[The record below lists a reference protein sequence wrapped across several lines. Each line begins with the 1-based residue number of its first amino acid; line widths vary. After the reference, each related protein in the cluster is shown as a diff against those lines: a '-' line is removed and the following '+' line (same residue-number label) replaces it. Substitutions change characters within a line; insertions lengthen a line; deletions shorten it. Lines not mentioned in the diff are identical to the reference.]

1 MKFISQTQDQ
11 LKNIPTAYTRF
22 LFSSSAFL
30 MLTVGLIISIATE
43 EFPQAFIVTSLLA
56 GLFGIVVQ
64 LLYERFFTNKQWVQ
78 IPLYLAVLGFLTGYY
93 LYLNQNEL
101 FDYAV
106 LTRLAVLIFM
116 LVITA
121 IWLPTIN

>member
-43 EFPQAFIVTSLLA
+43 EFPQAFIATYLLA

-64 LLYERFFTNKQWVQ
+64 LLYE
-78 IPLYLAVLGFLTGYY
+78 
-93 LYLNQNEL
+93 L
-101 FDYAV
+101 F
-106 LTRLAVLIFM
+106 
-116 LVITA
+116 
-121 IWLPTIN
+121 LPTNNGFKFLCIWQF

>member
-43 EFPQAFIVTSLLA
+43 EFPQAFIATSLLA

-64 LLYERFFTNKQWVQ
+64 LLYERF
-78 IPLYLAVLGFLTGYY
+78 
-93 LYLNQNEL
+93 
-101 FDYAV
+101 
-106 LTRLAVLIFM
+106 
-116 LVITA
+116 
-121 IWLPTIN
+121 LPTNNGFKFLCIWQF